1 MQNISFKDWLNA
13 QESSPFTR
21 SRFMAIM
28 GLGPDIPDASLNSHS
43 TAPPWMFEKIKK
55 KKKKKDK
62 KKKIDEIVKSPT
74 YSFDDFIKK
83 AEELHKLFDELG
95 KKKSEDEKKSK
106 EEDKKKPKEDKK
118 KPDRQSKKDIENKFT
133 DNEIIKQKPSEGKR
147 ASFAVQK
154 KKETSTKSKEIEDEK
169 N

>member
-43 TAPPWMFEKIKK
+43 TAPPWMSEKIEKK
-55 KKKKKDK
+55 KKKRK
-62 KKKIDEIVKSPT
+62 KKKIDEVAKSPS

-83 AEELHKLFDELG
+83 AEELHKLFDQLG
-95 KKKSEDEKKSK
+95 KKKSEDEKKTK
-106 EEDKKKPKEDKK
+106 EEEKKKPKEDNKK
-118 KPDRQSKKDIENKFT
+118 SEPKKISKKET
-133 DNEIIKQKPSEGKR
+133 PDNEIFKSKENKPSEDGR
-147 ASFAVQK
+147 ISFDVQK
-154 KKETSTKSKEIEDEK
+154 KKEISKPKKIEDE
-169 N
+169 NN